1 MNFIEKML
9 CVLKHKVC
17 SIRLILNQNSP
28 LLNVVMIGKYSL
40 LKGLTENYIRWKQTG
55 FHIFNTFCKRN
66 KFFLNL
72 AKFFEVR
79 LEIICWNLVGN
90 LFTKLIYLSVFML
103 LFRIAQGKFRPK
115 CKWTNNTYEGIQWKL
130 ESGSLSSYWK
140 MCKKYL
146 LQHVYMRPKVNSNW
160 FEISLRDK
168 ILLRC
173 QVTLL
178 STFTWLRA
186 EWNLLWSNWLT

>member
-1 MNFIEKML
+1 MNFIEKTL
-9 CVLKHKVC
+9 CVVKHKVC
-17 SIRLILNQNSP
+17 SVGLILNQKSP

-40 LKGLTENYIRWKQTG
+40 LKELTENYIRWKQTG

-66 KFFLNL
+66 RFFLNL

-115 CKWTNNTYEGIQWKL
+115 CKWKNNIYEGIQWKR

-146 LQHVYMRPKVNSNW
+146 LQH
-160 FEISLRDK
+160 
-168 ILLRC
+168 
-173 QVTLL
+173 
-178 STFTWLRA
+178 FTWDPKWTQTGLRFHL
-186 EWNLLWSNWLT
+186 ETKFYFGVK